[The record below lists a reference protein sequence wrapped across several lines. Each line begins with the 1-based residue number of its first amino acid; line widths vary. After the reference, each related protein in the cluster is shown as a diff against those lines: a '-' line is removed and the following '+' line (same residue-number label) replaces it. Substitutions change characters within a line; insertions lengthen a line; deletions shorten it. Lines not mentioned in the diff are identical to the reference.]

1 MTPAERA
8 KKLLLGTGLCMVFVF
23 AIGLSNDRFTL
34 KSLNEGWLFLIFGI
48 TMVGLS
54 FTNGSFSSQFPDESD
69 EEMTGRVQ
77 DDVTE
82 TKREANVGDAWASLE
97 HNVLTN
103 ELTESE

>member
-23 AIGLSNDRFTL
+23 AVGISNDRFTL
-34 KSLNEGWLFLIFGI
+34 TSLDVGWLFLIFGI
-48 TMVGLS
+48 GMIGLS
-54 FTNGSFSSQFPDESD
+54 FTNGFFSSRFPDESD
-69 EEMTGRVQ
+69 EEMTDRVH

-97 HNVLTN
+97 HNVLSN